1 MVLGEK
7 FLQEHPDNVVVSQ
20 SLIFG
25 TTFLLLY
32 INNLP
37 NASIYNIAINIDDN
51 TLSSKCD

>member
-7 FLQEHPDNVVVSQ
+7 FLQERPDNVVSQ

>member
-7 FLQEHPDNVVVSQ
+7 FLQERPDNVVVSQ

>member
-7 FLQEHPDNVVVSQ
+7 FLQERPDNVVVSQ

-25 TTFLLLY
+25 RTFLLLY

-37 NASIYNIAINIDDN
+37 DASIYNIAINIDDN
-51 TLSSKCD
+51 TLYSKCD